1 MNQEHLQ
8 RLLKRLKDL
17 TLEFETEI
25 YSDSKHTLDLDYNE
39 VLKYYNEEETCY
51 GNEKEDY

>member
-1 MNQEHLQ
+1 MNQQNLKG
-8 RLLKRLKDL
+8 LLKRLKDL

-39 VLKYYNEEETCY
+39 VLKYYNEEETCN

>member
-8 RLLKRLKDL
+8 RLLKRLKAL

>member
-39 VLKYYNEEETCY
+39 VLKYYNEEE
-51 GNEKEDY
+51 NL